1 MSKETSSF
9 WITGV
14 SEIAAE
20 GVYIRG
26 YPMSD
31 LVGAIPFSGITY
43 LLVRGEL
50 PTPGAARMM
59 DVILSSILDYGLQ
72 KSGTLAARA
81 VVSVNPAMTAGLGA
95 AMLAAGEHALS
106 PEDTGRFI
114 AETFSA
120 WKESG
125 TEMNEG
131 ARELVSNLR
140 SAKRRVPGF
149 GHQVF
154 RYIDPRAERL
164 KKIAQEEGVWGEA
177 NEWYEAV
184 HRAFQAA
191 SNKPELVLN
200 DVGML
205 ASIMVQ
211 MGFTPQEM
219 CGLALLS
226 TMPGLI
232 AHISEEL
239 QSGVRN
245 RLVPD
250 THVQYSSGRRQLSRD
265 MAAAGWMKTS

>member
-1 MSKETSSF
+1 MRIYMTNGTPSH
-9 WITGV
+9 WVTGV

-20 GVYIRG
+20 EIYIRG

-31 LVGAIPFSGITY
+31 LVGVIPFPGIAY

-50 PTPGAARMM
+50 PTPGQARMM
-59 DVILSSILDYGLQ
+59 DVLFSSILDYGLQ
-72 KSGTLAARA
+72 KSGTVAARA

-95 AMLAAGEHALS
+95 AVLAAGEYALS

-114 AETFSA
+114 SDTFA
-120 WKESG
+120 KWKATGKPMEQAASD
-125 TEMNEG
+125 
-131 ARELVSNLR
+131 LVSELR
-140 SAKRRVPGF
+140 AAKRRVPGF

-154 RYIDPRAERL
+154 RYVDPRSEKL
-164 KKIAQEEGVWGEA
+164 KKIAKEQGVWGEA

-184 HRAFQAA
+184 HRAFQVA
-191 SNKPELVLN
+191 SNKPDLVLN

-211 MGFTPQEM
+211 MGFTPAEM
-219 CGLALLS
+219 CGLAIIS
-226 TMPGLI
+226 TMPGLV

-245 RLVPD
+245 RLVPVSH
-250 THVQYSSGRRQLSRD
+250 TEYTSARRDLGPELRK
-265 MAAAGWMKTS
+265 AGW